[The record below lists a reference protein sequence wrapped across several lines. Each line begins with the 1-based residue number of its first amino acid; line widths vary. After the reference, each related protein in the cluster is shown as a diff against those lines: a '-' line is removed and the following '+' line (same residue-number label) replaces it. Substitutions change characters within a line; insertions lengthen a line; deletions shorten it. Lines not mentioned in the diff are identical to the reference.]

1 MTGLEIL
8 VLIAVLVGVLVAAV
22 LVRALAPFI
31 VNAIAGLL
39 VLFLTHVVFGLSI
52 AITPV
57 VLVIV
62 ALGGILGAAAVV
74 LLALFGIAFIP

>member
-8 VLIAVLVGVLVAAV
+8 VLIAILVGVLVAAV

-31 VNAIAGLL
+31 VNAVVGLV
-39 VLFLTHVVFGLSI
+39 VLFLSYVVFGLSI

-62 ALGGILGAAAVV
+62 GLGGILGAVAVI
-74 LLALFGIAFIP
+74 LFALFGVAFVP

>member
-31 VNAIAGLL
+31 VNAVAGLL
-39 VLFLTHVVFGLSI
+39 VLFLSHVVFGLSI
-52 AITPV
+52 AVTPV

-62 ALGGILGAAAVV
+62 GLGGILGAAVV
-74 LLALFGIAFIP
+74 LLFALFGVAFVP